1 MDQSNISH
9 MSSSLSRESLSSL
22 MMLETSSITTPTNS
36 PSVLENTTLLR
47 TFSNSV
53 MTGGKS
59 LSQASLRGEGGSA
72 QENVVKSEL
81 KSNASPNEILER
93 PQQLKLL
100 KIQQSDVA
108 AFAEMLE
115 EMKEIIELRT
125 N

>member
-22 MMLETSSITTPTNS
+22 MMLETSSTTTPTNS
-36 PSVLENTTLLR
+36 PSVLENTTLLQ

-53 MTGGKS
+53 MSGGNS
-59 LSQASLRGEGGSA
+59 LSQASLHGGGGSA
-72 QENVVKSEL
+72 QENAAKSEL

-93 PQQLKLL
+93 PQVLKLL

-125 N
+125 G

>member
-36 PSVLENTTLLR
+36 PSVLENTTLLQ

-53 MTGGKS
+53 MSGGNS
-59 LSQASLRGEGGSA
+59 LSQTSLHGGAGSA
-72 QENVVKSEL
+72 QENAVKSEL

-93 PQQLKLL
+93 PQVLKLL

-125 N
+125 G